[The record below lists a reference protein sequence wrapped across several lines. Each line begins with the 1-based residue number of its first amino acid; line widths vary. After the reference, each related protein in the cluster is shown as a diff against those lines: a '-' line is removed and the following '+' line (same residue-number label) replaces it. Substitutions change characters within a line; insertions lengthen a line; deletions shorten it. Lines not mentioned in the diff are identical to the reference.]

1 MQALIAYSIVAAAM
15 LYSAWLLMPQALRR
29 WLLASIKAVVPASWR
44 SSIVRLESA
53 SDDTGCN
60 TCKGCAADATAS
72 SPAIKTV
79 EVHRRQ
85 TAGLKD

>member
-29 WLLASIKAVVPASWR
+29 WLLTRIKVVVPASWR

-53 SDDTGCN
+53 SDDAGCS
-60 TCKGCAADATAS
+60 TCKGCAADAVAK

-79 EVHRRQ
+79 EFHRRQ